1 MIANLGLLLTM
12 LIWGGFI
19 PILNLVFDRWDPWSL
34 AAIRYWIAL
43 PLLAIAIRL
52 GDPGPLLPAGIDW
65 RRVALIGGL
74 GFGGFGGLYTVGVAH
89 ANPITAAIFSSAGP
103 IVAALVARF
112 GYGTPLAK
120 GTRPALALAFAG
132 GLLAMVDW
140 HAAESPFMFRG
151 GEILLLLSTVCWCW
165 YSVEAQRALAGMS
178 QVQITFLT
186 MIPASA
192 VLTLAYLTAG
202 LFGAAHLPMP
212 KPTVP
217 ELAIFLYMGGAVAG
231 LGVMLW
237 NFGVQRLGVV
247 IASIYLNLI
256 PVVAIGISVALGT
269 PLRLEQLIGGILVL
283 AGVAMSQFGARVGHA
298 RKGRRRSPDAPE
310 RNT

>member
-1 MIANLGLLLTM
+1 MVANLGLLLTM
-12 LIWGGFI
+12 LMWGGFI
-19 PILNLVFDRWDPWSL
+19 PVLNLVFDRWDPWSL

-43 PLLAIAIRL
+43 PLLAAVIRL
-52 GDPGPLLPAGIDW
+52 SGPGPLLPEGIDW

-74 GFGGFGGLYTVGVAH
+74 GFGGFGAFFTVGVAH

-103 IVAALVARF
+103 VVAALVARF
-112 GYGTPLAK
+112 GYGTPLAP

-178 QVQITFLT
+178 QVRITFLT
-186 MIPASA
+186 MIPAAA
-192 VLTLAYLTAG
+192 VLTLAYLIAG
-202 LFGAAHLPMP
+202 FLGAAHLPMP
-212 KPTVP
+212 KPTVS

-231 LGVMLW
+231 LGVLLW

-256 PVVAIGISVALGT
+256 PVVAIAVSVSFGT
-269 PLRLEQLIGGILVL
+269 RLRIEQLIGGILVL
-283 AGVAMSQFGARVGHA
+283 AGVAMSQFGAVA
-298 RKGRRRSPDAPE
+298 GRRSKRLS
-310 RNT
+310 

>member
-1 MIANLGLLLTM
+1 MDDSIGN
-12 LIWGGFI
+12 
-19 PILNLVFDRWDPWSL
+19 
-34 AAIRYWIAL
+34 
-43 PLLAIAIRL
+43 PLE
-52 GDPGPLLPAGIDW
+52 
-65 RRVALIGGL
+65 
-74 GFGGFGGLYTVGVAH
+74 
-89 ANPITAAIFSSAGP
+89 SA
-103 IVAALVARF
+103 
-112 GYGTPLAK
+112 GTPLAP

-140 HAAESPFMFRG
+140 HAAESPLMFRG

-192 VLTLAYLTAG
+192 VLTLAYLAAG
-202 LFGAAHLPMP
+202 LLGAAHLPMP
-212 KPTVP
+212 KPTSSD
-217 ELAIFLYMGGAVAG
+217 LAIFLYMGGAVAG

-256 PVVAIGISVALGT
+256 PVVAVAISVAFGT
-269 PLRLEQLIGGILVL
+269 RLRVEQLIGAILVL
-283 AGVAMSQFGARVGHA
+283 AGVALSQFGAMAGQR
-298 RKGRRRSPDAPE
+298 RKRPLQP
-310 RNT
+310 